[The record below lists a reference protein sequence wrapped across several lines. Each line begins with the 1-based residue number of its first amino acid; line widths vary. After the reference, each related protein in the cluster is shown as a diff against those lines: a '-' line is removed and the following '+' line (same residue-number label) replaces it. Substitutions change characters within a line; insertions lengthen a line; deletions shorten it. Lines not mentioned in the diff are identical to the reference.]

1 MLMATRR
8 DVAERA
14 GVSVA
19 TVSYVINNTKNV
31 TPEVRERIMRAI
43 GELDYRPNLLARGL
57 STRETRHVAMLVD
70 NLNNPHYCEVLS
82 GAQEVASKNGYIVS
96 VISIDFSNTRDVLDL
111 ASRWLDG
118 AILALPTAN
127 AQIESLLPPSLP
139 IVSHDIS
146 IMFDYRR
153 AFDDM
158 VGALKRAGHRSM
170 AFLSGVPLSTPNHW
184 RYAAWLEALEKHGLP
199 VQPELIVDGLP
210 SARTDEA
217 EGMRAAETLMERHA
231 PFTAIYAL
239 NDLMALGAIR
249 ALHNH
254 GLRVPEDVSIVGCD
268 RLKILQSITPT
279 LATMDIC
286 GFEVGRFLMRSLIGK
301 ISGKS
306 AEPLTVNVDF
316 VMGESI
322 APLS

>member
-1 MLMATRR
+1 MATRR
-8 DVAERA
+8 DVAQRA

-19 TVSYVINNTKNV
+19 TVSYVMNNTKNV
-31 TPEVRERIMRAI
+31 TPEVRERVMHAVD
-43 GELDYRPNLLARGL
+43 ELEYRPNLLARGL

-96 VISIDFSNTRDVLDL
+96 VISVDFSNTRDVLDL

-118 AILALPTAN
+118 AILALPTTN
-127 AQIESLLPPSLP
+127 EQIESLLPPSLP
-139 IVSHDIS
+139 VINHDVSIA
-146 IMFDYRR
+146 FDYRR

-158 VGALKRAGHRSM
+158 VGALKRAGHRDI

-184 RYAAWLEALEKHGLP
+184 RYAAWREALDKYGLP
-199 VQPELIVDGLP
+199 VNPDLIVDGLP

-217 EGMRAAETLMERHA
+217 EGMRAVGALLERGVD
-231 PFTAIYAL
+231 FTAIYAL

-249 ALHNH
+249 ALHNR
-254 GLRVPEDVSIVGCD
+254 GLRVPGDVSVVGCD

-279 LATMDIC
+279 LATMDIR

-301 ISGKS
+301 IGGRC
-306 AEPLTVNVDF
+306 EETFTVSVDF
-316 VMGESI
+316 VMGESV
-322 APLS
+322 APIL